1 MQTDVA
7 LSQGFSFSAFI
18 LIPLS
23 ATNKVHF
30 IIKRAFFT

>member
-1 MQTDVA
+1 MQIDVA
-7 LSQGFSFSAFI
+7 LSQGFSFDAFI

-23 ATNKVHF
+23 VTNMVHF